1 MGRKWGK
8 NDINRPKLIMDV
20 PAGQTSPKCIEKGY
34 ISIWGNFNVAGAQT

>member
-20 PAGQTSPKCIEKGY
+20 PAGQTSPKCGSVSLVVEIMKE
-34 ISIWGNFNVAGAQT
+34 AGIRVK